1 MDFDGLN
8 KKFKKENK
16 VYRAASR
23 INFLIERPETKEP
36 PANSA
41 KDQIF
46 SEKTEKEAD
55 YRRLERPRLKKSAV
69 IKISLTLILIILIS
83 GAMYLSEIV
92 FSSGHNPLAGLNKFN
107 PLVQLAKLII
117 SPERIIDGEI
127 ADRINILL
135 SGMGG
140 PGHDGPYLTDTM
152 IIASIKPSTG
162 EVGLISLPRDLVVE
176 VNKGQWVKI
185 NEVYAIGRS
194 LDEKTAAD
202 YTKKVIEKTLDLP
215 IHYYGFISFKGFE
228 EFIDNI
234 GGITVKVERGF
245 VDSQYPTNDFKT
257 TTVSFQ
263 PGLQTMNGQ
272 TALIFA
278 RSRHGTN
285 FEGSDFAR
293 SRRQQLIL
301 QAVKEKI
308 FKFSTLLSP
317 QKMEGLYKL
326 VADYLETNMSIW
338 QAIKIA
344 NFIKETTES
353 KIYRFVLDDG
363 PDSLLEPGF
372 TKEGAWILQPKDG
385 NFQAI
390 QRMANN
396 IFNFGFIKQ
405 ETAKIEIQNGTGQAG
420 LAYWT
425 TVRLERLGYQVT
437 KYSNASTSDY
447 QKSVIY
453 DLSDGNKKRTLKW
466 LKEELSAYVAK
477 TLPDYLSTK
486 SSIANDNSNSATK
499 ADQETDPDFIV
510 VLGTNYAET
519 FKLPQEKPVKTT
531 SSATGWATSTINVAT
546 STPAIENNVPEVI
559 GE

>member
-1 MDFDGLN
+1 
-8 KKFKKENK
+8 
-16 VYRAASR
+16 
-23 INFLIERPETKEP
+23 
-36 PANSA
+36 
-41 KDQIF
+41 
-46 SEKTEKEAD
+46 
-55 YRRLERPRLKKSAV
+55 
-69 IKISLTLILIILIS
+69 
-83 GAMYLSEIV
+83 
-92 FSSGHNPLAGLNKFN
+92 
-107 PLVQLAKLII
+107 
-117 SPERIIDGEI
+117 
-127 ADRINILL
+127 
-135 SGMGG
+135 
-140 PGHDGPYLTDTM
+140 
-152 IIASIKPSTG
+152 
-162 EVGLISLPRDLVVE
+162 
-176 VNKGQWVKI
+176 
-185 NEVYAIGRS
+185 
-194 LDEKTAAD
+194 
-202 YTKKVIEKTLDLP
+202 
-215 IHYYGFISFKGFE
+215 
-228 EFIDNI
+228 
-234 GGITVKVERGF
+234 
-245 VDSQYPTNDFKT
+245 
-257 TTVSFQ
+257 
-263 PGLQTMNGQ
+263 
-272 TALIFA
+272 
-278 RSRHGTN
+278 
-285 FEGSDFAR
+285 
-293 SRRQQLIL
+293 
-301 QAVKEKI
+301 
-308 FKFSTLLSP
+308 
-317 QKMEGLYKL
+317 MEGLYKL